1 MKIPKSVRELYKA
14 MNPIY
19 EKLKINVD
27 ALMRSR
33 CESKWHY
40 ESRIKTEVS
49 FALKLETG
57 RELDPSRPD
66 DFFGATIVVENRNR
80 VTQAEELVTTLF
92 KQVKRKPKLRNET
105 HLPPHSFDFDEL
117 RLYVEWKDD
126 PSNRPTG
133 LSGLLFEFQVKTF
146 LQHAWGIATHDTIYK
161 SYEVNWAAS
170 RIAFQ
175 VKAMLENAEMS
186 IAEARRISS
195 IVGFDRSDR
204 MTREIQSTIFAI
216 KDRWEIDQL
225 PDDLR
230 RLAQNFEELRR
241 KFSLSSD
248 ELWSALDDATE
259 KGNGAKTLNLSPYTA
274 LLEAIVSKHGT
285 RVFERLNTRDR
296 IFVPSEVELGEL
308 TDKAKSK
315 LVRPI
320 V

>member
-1 MKIPKSVRELYKA
+1 M
-14 MNPIY
+14 
-19 EKLKINVD
+19 
-27 ALMRSR
+27 
-33 CESKWHY
+33 
-40 ESRIKTEVS
+40 
-49 FALKLETG
+49 FA
-57 RELDPSRPD
+57 D
-66 DFFGATIVVENRNR
+66 
-80 VTQAEELVTTLF
+80 
-92 KQVKRKPKLRNET
+92 
-105 HLPPHSFDFDEL
+105 DEL
-117 RLYVEWKDD
+117 RLDD
-126 PSNRPTG
+126 QFGDDRFNSKNWTG
-133 LSGLLFEFQVKTF
+133 LGASEKQVFWDYVMPVEFLTF
-146 LQHAWGIATHDTIYK
+146 DANDPR
-161 SYEVNWAAS
+161 EVNH
-170 RIAFQ
+170 AFDRLNRNMRKLEPQELRHARWDGWFIKFIDSQCEDLVWKQ
-175 VKAMLENAEMS
+175 VGVVNSTRSKRMKDAQFLSELFLVVIDKKSN
-186 IAEARRISS
+186 
-195 IVGFDRSDR
+195 GFDQQRLDD
-204 MTREIQSTIFAI
+204 AYG
-216 KDRWEIDQL
+216 KYDEIDQL